1 MTPRRGDGPDALT
14 FTERA
19 RRQQLIEA
27 TIDLVSTRGY
37 PATSLSAIAER
48 AGLSK
53 AAVLYH
59 FSSKDNLTRAAL
71 EQVMG
76 QFGAYVAERLA
87 QAPGPREAVIAYVR
101 AMIGYQQANRRH
113 VRVIT
118 EMLLDDGGGTSRS
131 SEAESGGGTRLKTP
145 GSHDTNDRWQT
156 LATMLT
162 EGQQAGVLREFHAP
176 TIALA
181 IGGAID
187 GVIAHWLVHPEL
199 DLDAAAAELVEF
211 TLHAIERRD

>member
-76 QFGAYVAERLA
+76 QFSAYVAERLA

-118 EMLLDDGGGTSRS
+118 EMLLDD
-131 SEAESGGGTRLKTP
+131 EGGTRLKTP

-162 EGQQAGVLREFHAP
+162 EGQQAGVLREFHPP

>member
-1 MTPRRGDGPDALT
+1 MTPRRGAGPDALT

-19 RRQQLIEA
+19 RRQQLIDA
-27 TIDLVSTRGY
+27 TIDLISTRGY

-59 FSSKDNLTRAAL
+59 FSSKDNLTRATL
-71 EQVMG
+71 EQVME
-76 QFGAYVAERLA
+76 QFGAYVTERVA
-87 QAPGPREAVIAYVR
+87 QAAGPRDAIVAYVR
-101 AMIGYQQANRRH
+101 AMIGYQQAHRRQ

-118 EMLLDDGGGTSRS
+118 EMLLDD
-131 SEAESGGGTRLKTP
+131 EGGTRLKTP
-145 GSHDTNDRWQT
+145 GSHDTQGRWRA
-156 LATMLT
+156 LADLL
-162 EGQQAGVLREFHAP
+162 EDGRQAGALRDFD
-176 TIALA
+176 TRTVALA

-199 DLDAAAAELVEF
+199 DLDAAAAELEEF
-211 TLHAIERRD
+211 TLHAIERRA

>member
-1 MTPRRGDGPDALT
+1 MTARREAGPDALT
-14 FTERA
+14 FTERG

-27 TIDLVSTRGY
+27 TIDLISTRGY

-71 EQVMG
+71 EQVME
-76 QFGAYVAERLA
+76 QFRAHVGERVARA
-87 QAPGPREAVIAYVR
+87 AGPRDAIVAYVR
-101 AMIGYQQANRRH
+101 AMIGYQQAHRRQ

-118 EMLLDDGGGTSRS
+118 EMLLDD
-131 SEAESGGGTRLKTP
+131 EGGTRLKTP
-145 GSHDTNDRWQT
+145 GSHDTHGRWQA
-156 LATMLT
+156 LATLLT
-162 EGQQAGVLREFHAP
+162 EGQEAGVFRKFDVRVV
-176 TIALA
+176 ALA

-187 GVIAHWLVHPEL
+187 GVIAHWLVHPDL
-199 DLDAAAAELVEF
+199 DLDAAAAELEGF
-211 TLHAIERRD
+211 ALSAIEPRA

>member
-1 MTPRRGDGPDALT
+1 MTPRRGADPDALT

-27 TIDLVSTRGY
+27 TIDLVSTRGF

-76 QFGAYVAERLA
+76 QFGAYVTERLA
-87 QAPGPREAVIAYVR
+87 QAPGPREAIVAYVR

-118 EMLLDDGGGTSRS
+118 EMLLDD
-131 SEAESGGGTRLKTP
+131 EGGTRLKTP
-145 GSHDTNDRWQT
+145 GSHDTHDRWQT
-156 LATMLT
+156 LATLLT

-176 TIALA
+176 TVALA

-187 GVIAHWLVHPEL
+187 GVISHWLAHPEL

-211 TLHAIERRD
+211 TLRAIEPRG

>member
-1 MTPRRGDGPDALT
+1 MTARREAGPDALT
-14 FTERA
+14 FTERG

-27 TIDLVSTRGY
+27 TIDLISTRGY

-71 EQVMG
+71 EQVME
-76 QFGAYVAERLA
+76 QFRAHVGERVARA
-87 QAPGPREAVIAYVR
+87 AGPRDAIVAYVR
-101 AMIGYQQANRRH
+101 AMIGYQQAHRRQ

-118 EMLLDDGGGTSRS
+118 EMLLDD
-131 SEAESGGGTRLKTP
+131 EGGTRLKTP
-145 GSHDTNDRWQT
+145 GSHDTHGRWQA
-156 LATMLT
+156 LAALLT
-162 EGQQAGVLREFHAP
+162 GGQEAGAFREFDVQVV
-176 TIALA
+176 ALA

-187 GVIAHWLVHPEL
+187 GVIAHWLVHPDL
-199 DLDAAAAELVEF
+199 DLDAAAAELEEF
-211 TLHAIERRD
+211 TLSAIEPRA

>member
-1 MTPRRGDGPDALT
+1 MTPRRGAGPDALT

-19 RRQQLIEA
+19 RRQQLIDA
-27 TIDLVSTRGY
+27 TIDLISTRGY

-59 FSSKDNLTRAAL
+59 FSSKDNLTRATL
-71 EQVMG
+71 EQVME
-76 QFGAYVAERLA
+76 QFGAYVTERVA
-87 QAPGPREAVIAYVR
+87 QAAGPRDAIVAYVR
-101 AMIGYQQANRRH
+101 GMIGYQQAHRRQ

-118 EMLLDDGGGTSRS
+118 EMLLDD
-131 SEAESGGGTRLKTP
+131 EGGTRLKTP
-145 GSHDTNDRWQT
+145 GSHDTGGRWQA
-156 LATMLT
+156 LADLLK
-162 EGQQAGVLREFHAP
+162 EGREAGVLREFD
-176 TIALA
+176 TRTVALA

-199 DLDAAAAELVEF
+199 DLDAAAAELEEF
-211 TLHAIERRD
+211 TLNAIERRA

>member
-1 MTPRRGDGPDALT
+1 MTPRRGAGPDALT

-19 RRQQLIEA
+19 RRQQLIDA
-27 TIDLVSTRGY
+27 TIDLISTRGY

-59 FSSKDNLTRAAL
+59 FSSKDNLTRATL
-71 EQVMG
+71 EQVME
-76 QFGAYVAERLA
+76 QFGAYVTERVA
-87 QAPGPREAVIAYVR
+87 QAAGPRDAIVAYVR
-101 AMIGYQQANRRH
+101 AMIGYQQAHRRQ

-118 EMLLDDGGGTSRS
+118 EMLLDDEGGS
-131 SEAESGGGTRLKTP
+131 RLKTP
-145 GSHDTNDRWQT
+145 GSHDTQGRWQA
-156 LATMLT
+156 LADLLE
-162 EGQQAGVLREFHAP
+162 EGRQAGALRDFD
-176 TIALA
+176 TRTVALA

-199 DLDAAAAELVEF
+199 DLDAAAAELEEF
-211 TLHAIERRD
+211 TLHAIERRA

>member
-1 MTPRRGDGPDALT
+1 MTPRRGAGPDALT

-19 RRQQLIEA
+19 RRQQLIDA
-27 TIDLVSTRGY
+27 TIDLISTRGY

-59 FSSKDNLTRAAL
+59 FSSKDNLTRATL
-71 EQVMG
+71 EQVME
-76 QFGAYVAERLA
+76 QFGAYVTERVA
-87 QAPGPREAVIAYVR
+87 QAAGPRDAIVAYVR
-101 AMIGYQQANRRH
+101 AMIGYQQAHRRQ

-118 EMLLDDGGGTSRS
+118 EMLLDD
-131 SEAESGGGTRLKTP
+131 EGGTRLKTP
-145 GSHDTNDRWQT
+145 GSHDTHGRWQA
-156 LATMLT
+156 LAALLR
-162 EGQQAGVLREFHAP
+162 EGQQAGALREFD
-176 TIALA
+176 TRTVALA

-199 DLDAAAAELVEF
+199 DLDVAAAEVEEF
-211 TLHAIERRD
+211 TLHAIERRA

>member
-1 MTPRRGDGPDALT
+1 MTPRRGDGPDAPT

-19 RRQQLIEA
+19 RRQQLIDA
-27 TIDLVSTRGY
+27 TIDLISTRGH

-48 AGLSK
+48 AGVSK

-71 EQVMG
+71 EQVME

-87 QAPGPREAVIAYVR
+87 RADGPREAIIAYVR
-101 AMIGYQQANRRH
+101 AMIGYQQANRRQ

-118 EMLLDDGGGTSRS
+118 EMLLDD
-131 SEAESGGGTRLKTP
+131 EGGTRLKTP
-145 GSHDTNDRWQT
+145 GSHDTHGRWQA
-156 LATMLT
+156 LADLLT
-162 EGQQAGVLREFHAP
+162 AGQNAGVLREFDVQ

-181 IGGAID
+181 IGGSID
-187 GVIAHWLVHPEL
+187 GVIAHWLAHPEL
-199 DLDAAAAELVEF
+199 DLDAAAAELEEF
-211 TLHAIERRD
+211 TLNAIERRA

>member
-1 MTPRRGDGPDALT
+1 MTPRRGDGPDEPT

-19 RRQQLIEA
+19 RRQQLIDA
-27 TIDLVSTRGY
+27 TIDLISTRGN

-71 EQVMG
+71 EQVIE
-76 QFGAYVAERLA
+76 QFSAYVTERLA
-87 QAPGPREAVIAYVR
+87 RAAGPREAIVVYVR
-101 AMIGYQQANRRH
+101 AMIGYQQANRRQ

-118 EMLLDDGGGTSRS
+118 EMLLDDGGGT
-131 SEAESGGGTRLKTP
+131 RLKTP
-145 GSHDTNDRWQT
+145 GSHDTHRRWQR
-156 LATMLT
+156 LAELLT
-162 EGQQAGVLREFHAP
+162 EGQKAGVLREFNP
-176 TIALA
+176 QTVALA

-187 GVIAHWLVHPEL
+187 GVIAHWLAHPEL
-199 DLDAAAAELVEF
+199 DLDAAAAELEEF
-211 TLHAIERRD
+211 TLHAIERRS

>member
-1 MTPRRGDGPDALT
+1 MTPRRGAGPDALT

-19 RRQQLIEA
+19 RRQQLIDA
-27 TIDLVSTRGY
+27 TIDLISTRGY

-59 FSSKDNLTRAAL
+59 FSSKDNLTRATL
-71 EQVMG
+71 EQVME
-76 QFGAYVAERLA
+76 QFGAYVTERVA
-87 QAPGPREAVIAYVR
+87 QAAGPRDAIVAYVR
-101 AMIGYQQANRRH
+101 AMIGYQQAHRRQ

-118 EMLLDDGGGTSRS
+118 EMLLDD
-131 SEAESGGGTRLKTP
+131 EGGTRLKTP
-145 GSHDTNDRWQT
+145 GSHDTGGRWQA
-156 LATMLT
+156 LADLLK
-162 EGQQAGVLREFHAP
+162 EGREAGVLREFD
-176 TIALA
+176 TRTVALA

-199 DLDAAAAELVEF
+199 DLDAAAAELEEF
-211 TLHAIERRD
+211 TLNAIERRA

>member
-1 MTPRRGDGPDALT
+1 MTPRRGEGSDEPT

-19 RRQQLIEA
+19 RRRQLIDA
-27 TIDLVSTRGY
+27 TIDLISTRGH

-71 EQVMG
+71 EQVLAD
-76 QFGAYVAERLA
+76 FSAHVTERLA
-87 QAPGPREAVIAYVR
+87 RASGPRDALVAYVR

-118 EMLLDDGGGTSRS
+118 EMLLDD
-131 SEAESGGGTRLKTP
+131 AAGTRLKTP
-145 GSHDTNDRWQT
+145 GSHDTHGRWQA
-156 LATMLT
+156 LADLLT
-162 EGQQAGVLREFHAP
+162 EGQQAGVFREFDAQ
-176 TIALA
+176 TISLA

-187 GVIAHWLVHPEL
+187 GVISHWLAHPEY
-199 DLDAAAAELVEF
+199 DLDAAAAEVEKF
-211 TLHAIERRD
+211 TLDAIERRA

>member
-1 MTPRRGDGPDALT
+1 MTPRRGADPDEPT

-27 TIDLVSTRGY
+27 TIELISTRGY

-71 EQVMG
+71 EQVIE
-76 QFGAYVAERLA
+76 QFSAYVAERLA
-87 QAPGPREAVIAYVR
+87 QASGPREAVIAYVR
-101 AMIGYQQANRRH
+101 AMIGYQQANRCQ

-118 EMLLDDGGGTSRS
+118 EMLLDDH
-131 SEAESGGGTRLKTP
+131 GGTRLKTP
-145 GSHDTNDRWQT
+145 GSHDTHGRWQA
-156 LATMLT
+156 LAALLT
-162 EGQQAGVLREFHAP
+162 EGQQAGVFREFDVR
-176 TIALA
+176 TVALA

-199 DLDAAAAELVEF
+199 DLDAAAAELEEF
-211 TLHAIERRD
+211 TLNAIERRP

>member
-1 MTPRRGDGPDALT
+1 MTARREAGPDALT
-14 FTERA
+14 FTERG

-27 TIDLVSTRGY
+27 TIDLISTRGY

-71 EQVMG
+71 EQVMA
-76 QFGAYVAERLA
+76 QFRAHVGERVARA
-87 QAPGPREAVIAYVR
+87 AGPRDAIVAYVR
-101 AMIGYQQANRRH
+101 AMIGYQQAHRRQ

-118 EMLLDDGGGTSRS
+118 EMLLDD
-131 SEAESGGGTRLKTP
+131 EGGTRLKTP
-145 GSHDTNDRWQT
+145 GSHDTHGRWQA
-156 LATMLT
+156 LAALLM
-162 EGQQAGVLREFHAP
+162 EGQKAGVLREFDVQVV
-176 TIALA
+176 ALA

-199 DLDAAAAELVEF
+199 DLDAAAAELEEF
-211 TLHAIERRD
+211 TLHAIEPRA